1 MHTSRVSVTTEK
13 DTDAAGEQSAEPQAR
28 RGMKPR
34 GTGYYRQI
42 ARAQRADASKETLSE
57 PIR

>member
-1 MHTSRVSVTTEK
+1 
-13 DTDAAGEQSAEPQAR
+13 
-28 RGMKPR
+28 MKPR